1 MGGRSPRLSGGL
13 PFAPASA
20 ASPVAASGLR
30 PAAAFVGVVL
40 VFLAVA
46 TRSLWIQVF
55 ASGEQPDAVVRRIAP
70 IPGFSIVD
78 RDGRALAL
86 SVECF
91 DVTVSPRSMWRSHTP
106 DHMARRIAAILAP
119 TDDVDASVQAATS
132 PWTESDVL
140 VRTMPRALEEGHL
153 PGRLVPEEPAL
164 LVFEGEDLEPIQ
176 RWLDTGAVGER
187 EPGPPLRGF
196 SLALLRARA
205 DAPDV
210 RRWTLAFE
218 PVAALGAEARREQLG
233 VTKAKDGSERVPPP
247 ERWTRRLLD
256 DLIGLVGRDRLM
268 ARLPDDQRV
277 AIERCVP
284 IERRERL
291 RDAVWAELMPTRF
304 RVVAR
309 AVDPVRAHAL
319 RDMLLEE
326 GVSAWQLQLVPRVE
340 RRHPTRPGGR
350 PAPPDDR
357 LTLERSDDAFWLLG
371 HWGVLDEER
380 AEMRARRDRQRRPHV
395 LPWEDAEDP
404 FEAYRTSLVVEQ
416 KPWSGIELLC
426 RTELEDG
433 PWSDLVEA
441 VRGRAYASR
450 RRHLARDRRRAWS
463 GPVPSYFEDATD
475 ATDVPA
481 VVTTLDARLQEAV
494 HAELA
499 LLFDRHMPAL
509 AMAIVVDVDTGDVL
523 ALDTR
528 SAYAYSGFAPVLH
541 EFTPGSTFKAI
552 VMAIALDAGV
562 TTPDARYETFA
573 GSEMR
578 VGSRSIGE
586 AEGAPEAPVISAA
599 EALAHSCNAVLVQI
613 ALGLDPRALRGKLS
627 DLGYGTY
634 PGVGLG
640 PERDGSLPP
649 LERGTWKRSYTHASI
664 GFGHEIGVTLW
675 QHAEALA
682 TVLRGG
688 LRRPLRLIRAVEH
701 EEYSAERPLASPA
714 RVLSQRACDE
724 VRAMMAFGAE
734 EGTGRHVGKLEAN
747 PDLEWIGT
755 KTGTT
760 EKVATELCVHVELE
774 ALATHAHAGTR
785 LTRAGRAALLDVAR
799 PHRSANCYTSSMC
812 AVGRVRTEAGPR
824 EVMVLV
830 VADDPTGPAHFGS
843 KVTGPTAMAILR
855 QAFGLPRD
863 APAPEPVSTGDP
875 ADDAADRPIDPSRVL
890 FRAPEPRTT
899 ERAGR
904 VRPYD
909 ASWLE
914 EDLPWAAPARVP
926 GAPEGAR

>member
-1 MGGRSPRLSGGL
+1 M

-30 PAAAFVGVVL
+30 PAAAFVVVVM
-40 VFLAVA
+40 VFIAVA

-55 ASGEQPDAVVRRIAP
+55 ASGEQPDAVVRRVAP
-70 IPGFSIVD
+70 IPGFSVVD

-106 DHMARRIAAILAP
+106 DRMARRIAEILAP
-119 TDDVDASVQAATS
+119 VESPTGAPSGAPEELPLTD
-132 PWTESDVL
+132 SDVL
-140 VRTMPRALEEGHL
+140 VRTMPRALAEGHL
-153 PGRLVPEEPAL
+153 PGRLVPEDPTL
-164 LVFEGEDLEPIQ
+164 LVFEGEDLEAVQ
-176 RWLDTGAVGER
+176 RWLDTGAIGER

-196 SLALLRARA
+196 APVLLPAS
-205 DAPDV
+205 PDQPGA

-218 PVAALGAEARREQLG
+218 PVAALGAEARSEQLG
-233 VTKAKDGSERVPPP
+233 VTAGKDGTTRVPPP

-256 DLIGLVGRDRLM
+256 DLVALVGRDRLM
-268 ARLPDDQRV
+268 ARLPEDNRA

-284 IERRERL
+284 IERRERM

-357 LTLERSDDAFWLLG
+357 LTLERTDDAFWLLG
-371 HWGVLDEER
+371 HWGVLDEAR
-380 AEMRARRDRQRRPHV
+380 AEARARRDRERRPHV

-404 FEAYRTSLVVEQ
+404 FDAYRTSLVVEQ

-433 PWSDLVEA
+433 PWSDLVES
-441 VRGRAYASR
+441 VCGRTYASR
-450 RRHLARDRRRAWS
+450 RRHLARDRRRAWE
-463 GPVPSYFEDATD
+463 GAIPSYYEDACD

-509 AMAIVVDVDTGDVL
+509 AMAIVVDVATGDVL

-573 GSEMR
+573 GSQMR
-578 VGSRSIGE
+578 VGTRPIGE
-586 AEGAPEAPVISAA
+586 AEGAPDEPIISAA
-599 EALAHSCNAVLVQI
+599 EALAKSCNAVLVQI
-613 ALGLDPRALRGKLS
+613 ALGLDARVLRGKLA
-627 DLGYGTY
+627 DLGYGSY

-649 LERGTWKRSYTHASI
+649 LEKGTWSRTYTHASI

-675 QHAEALA
+675 QHAEALS

-688 LRRPLRLIRAVEH
+688 VRRPLRLIRAVEH
-701 EEYSAERPLASPA
+701 EDRRAERPLAPPV
-714 RVLSQRACDE
+714 RILSQRACDD
-724 VRAMMAFGAE
+724 VRAMMAIGAE

-760 EKVATELCVHVELE
+760 EKVGTELCVHVELE
-774 ALATHAHAGTR
+774 ALAAYAREGMR
-785 LTRAGRAALLDVAR
+785 MTRADRAALLQVER
-799 PHRSANCYTSSMC
+799 PHRGGSCYTSSMC
-812 AVGRVRTEAGPR
+812 AVGRVRTDEGPR

-830 VADDPTGPAHFGS
+830 VADDPTGPERFGS
-843 KVTGPTAMAILR
+843 RVTGPTAMAILR

-863 APAPEPVSTGDP
+863 ATAPDVEGSVDP
-875 ADDAADRPIDPSRVL
+875 TADADDRARDASRVL
-890 FRAPEPRTT
+890 FRAPKPRST
-899 ERAGR
+899 ERGP
-904 VRPYD
+904 VERPYD

-926 GAPEGAR
+926 GASEGAR